1 MVMIMINANGS
12 QARKEAQITRQ
23 AFEQVAA
30 IVTKTQTELDT
41 VGKKGASA
49 LSQTEKSAK
58 GLAGA
63 IGGIAMRAAALGGA
77 LFSFKAFLD
86 AQIAMQRLEKAYQ
99 SVFGDGT
106 RAQLDFIHEQT
117 ARVSLDFVA
126 TAEAA
131 KSFFAAGK
139 DTTIAPE
146 LNNIFNAVTNAAG
159 ALQLSTEQTNGVF
172 IALGQMMSKGK
183 VQAEELRG
191 QLGERL
197 PGAFQMAAQAMNMT
211 TAELDKFMADGKL
224 TAEDLLPRLADVL
237 QNKFAA
243 AAAQAANTAQGA
255 INRMT
260 SEWEIFKAS
269 VLDSDTIVAV
279 LNEVTD
285 VLERRNEASALAKE
299 REALAGQLQ
308 GMGIGPDQQNID
320 YGFMGE
326 QHVTSN
332 YSDEMLN
339 WMRNMNAGWQ
349 AENEMSEQNAKQT
362 EKVLADGRK
371 AIEDALKET
380 PQWQKESLGREK
392 EVKLSAIREMI
403 EAYKAEGVSVT
414 QLEQQLSA
422 VAAEYD
428 RKISEAGKKA
438 NKGSN
443 RKLGFTSDL
452 EKLRQEV
459 ANMEATL
466 NPAAIG
472 LDKVRQKLE
481 LERQN
486 AISTAEAHAKLA
498 VQRKQATSEQASEMV
513 ALETKKAEL
522 TYTQKLS
529 EAEERGRQTRVSF
542 YQELAKLSGDSSLS
556 LRGQAEAVN
565 RLATEY
571 RSAGISEELVRQW
584 QTLKQIETAR
594 DPFSGMLRGMR
605 QWAAEATDLASQFQM
620 GFTSAMDQTSD
631 VLTDF
636 VLKGEADF
644 SRLGESMARMFVK
657 MMIQATMARMIMGIF
672 GGGGFG
678 GGVGGGFFGFA
689 QGGVMSGGNLSNYR
703 NTVVTSPTM
712 FTYGN
717 LMDSPGQ
724 KALRPFATGAGLMGE
739 AGPEA
744 IMPLTRMP
752 GGELGVRAIGK
763 LDHDWPGRDLVGRRG
778 VSGNSGN
785 GSGSEPTV
793 NVVINNN
800 TSAEVTQQTRTDNR
814 GNRAIEIT
822 VGDMVAGQAMK
833 PGSTMNRAL
842 RAATGAQQ
850 QATRR

>member
-1 MVMIMINANGS
+1 MVMILLNMNAS
-12 QARKEAQITRQ
+12 QARREAQITRQ
-23 AFEQVAA
+23 ALEQVGA
-30 IVTKTQTELDT
+30 IVTKTQTELET
-41 VGKKGASA
+41 VGKKGAAA

-63 IGGIAMRAAALGGA
+63 IGSIAMRAAALGGA
-77 LFSFKAFLD
+77 LLSFKAFLD

-99 SVFGDGT
+99 TVFGDGA
-106 RAQLDFIHEQT
+106 RAQLDLIHEQT
-117 ARVSLDFVA
+117 SRVGLDFVA

-269 VLDSDTIVAV
+269 ILDSETIVAV
-279 LNEVTD
+279 LNKVTGA
-285 VLERRNEASALAKE
+285 LERRNKASAKDKE
-299 REALAGQLQ
+299 RGALVGQLQ
-308 GMGIGPDQQNID
+308 GMGIGPDQQNVD

-428 RKISEAGKKA
+428 RKISEVGKKA

-486 AISTAEAHAKLA
+486 AISAAEAHAKLA

-594 DPFSGMLRGMR
+594 DPFSGMMRGMR

-678 GGVGGGFFGFA
+678 GGFFGFA
-689 QGGVMSGGNLSNYR
+689 QGGVMSGGNLSNYSS
-703 NTVVTSPTM
+703 TVVTSPTV
-712 FTYGN
+712 FTYGD

-724 KALRPFATGAGLMGE
+724 KAFRPFATGAGLMGE

-763 LDHDWPGRDLVGRRG
+763 IDHDWPGRDLVGRRG
-778 VSGNSGN
+778 VSDRGGN
-785 GSGSEPTV
+785 GSGGEPTV

-814 GNRAIEIT
+814 GNRNIEIT
-822 VGDMVAGQAMK
+822 VGNMVAGQALN
-833 PGSTMNRAL
+833 PGTPMNRAL
-842 RAATGAQQ
+842 RTATGAKQP
-850 QATRR
+850 ATRR